1 MLEVTSNPAVAAVF
15 SKYPEEVRE
24 KMLALRALILETA
37 EEIEGI
43 TAIEETLKWGEPSYL
58 AKKGSTI
65 RIDWKAKNPDQ
76 YAMYL
81 QCTSKLIP
89 TFKLMYHNIFE
100 FEGSRA
106 VVFPLEKNIPK
117 SELKKCIAIALQ
129 YHTLKHLPTLGL

>member
-1 MLEVTSNPAVAAVF
+1 MLEVKVNPEVAAVF
-15 SKYPEEVRE
+15 SKYPDHVRA

-37 EEIEGI
+37 EELEEV
-43 TAIEETLKWGEPSYL
+43 TTIEETLKWGEPSYL

-65 RIDWKAKNPDQ
+65 RIDWKAKTPDQ

-89 TFKLMYHNIFE
+89 TFKLIYHNIFE

-106 VVFPLEKNIPK
+106 ILFPIDGEI
-117 SELKKCIAIALQ
+117 SRTALKKCIAAALQ